1 MMTVPGWWWG
11 ALALAV
17 AVALALAVALA
28 VKSPFGA
35 RRGRSAR
42 EPVKGK
48 MLGDWRFS
56 HQELTYA
63 PRLSNCFSHL
73 CGKDSHV

>member
-1 MMTVPGWWWG
+1 MAV

-17 AVALALAVALA
+17 AVAVAVA

-63 PRLSNCFSHL
+63 PRLSNCFLRL